1 MPETTREEAKG
12 MARHTCP
19 KSGLPMAFWVVGP
32 CAGCRSEAL
41 YQAGKCPN
49 CGHDEHGLRCSV
61 DGCRCVDLRYTNGGG
76 EIAPI
81 DTTLAEAPMPEITR
95 EEVRA
100 WLESMARPTII
111 VGGDVAPVVDT
122 THAAVCLRLALA
134 ALEDAERYA
143 YMREAFAAG
152 AERLADRDT
161 VWRARF
167 CVQAEVSNV
176 RLNAFRGTRDEVF
189 ALEFDAAIDRARG
202 T

>member
-134 ALEDAERYA
+134 ALEDAERWA
-143 YMREAFAAG
+143 PKPRERYVRVADELVEQLRAAPS
-152 AERLADRDT
+152 EPVTL
-161 VWRARF
+161 
-167 CVQAEVSNV
+167 QI
-176 RLNAFRGTRDEVF
+176 RDEPDGTLMFVCTS
-189 ALEFDAAIDRARG
+189 AAIDRARG
-202 T
+202 V